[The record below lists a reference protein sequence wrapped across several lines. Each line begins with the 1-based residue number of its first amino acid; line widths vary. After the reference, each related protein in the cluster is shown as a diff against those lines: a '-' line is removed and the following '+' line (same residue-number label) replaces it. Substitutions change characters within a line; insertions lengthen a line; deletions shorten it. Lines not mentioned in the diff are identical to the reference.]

1 MYESH
6 FGFSEKPFSLIP
18 DPEYLYLSKKHKAG
32 LAMLEY
38 GLHEQSGITVI
49 TGDVGAGKTTLIRYL
64 LRTIDYSQLTVGF
77 ITNTH
82 RSFGDLMSWVA
93 SSFDIPHK
101 DKDRVTLYRELQEF
115 FIQEYASGKRV
126 VLVVDEAQN
135 VDADALEEL
144 RLLSNI
150 NAEKDQLIQIILVGQ
165 PELYDVLRRPELS
178 QIAQRVSAEY
188 NIRPLDS
195 EETVEY
201 VRHRVDVAGGSRYLF
216 DIFAIL
222 AIYYFS
228 GGVPRLLNT
237 LCDYALVHAYAQDKE
252 VVDVEVALEVVAGKR
267 IGGVHRF
274 TENSADRENARITV
288 QKLTGIDL
296 ADVVEA

>member
-201 VRHRVDVAGGSRYLF
+201 VRHRVNVAGGSRYVF

-222 AIYYFS
+222 AIFYFS

-237 LCDYALVHAYAQDKE
+237 LCDYALVHAYAQDKD
-252 VVDVEVALEVVAGKR
+252 VVDVEVAMEVVAGKR
-267 IGGVHRF
+267 IGGVQRF

-296 ADVVEA
+296 ANVVEA

>member
-1 MYESH
+1 MYEQH
-6 FGFSEKPFSLIP
+6 FGLNEKPFSLIP
-18 DPEYLYLSKKHKAG
+18 DPEYLYLSPEHKAG

-38 GLHEQSGITVI
+38 GLLEQSGITVI

-82 RSFGDLMSWVA
+82 RSFGDLMQWVA
-93 SSFDIPHK
+93 SAFDIPHQ
-101 DKDRVTLYRELQEF
+101 DRDRVTLYRDMQEF
-115 FIQEYASGKRV
+115 FINEYASGRRV

-135 VDADALEEL
+135 IDADTLEEL

-150 NAEKDQLIQIILVGQ
+150 NADKDQLIQIILVGQ
-165 PELYDVLRRPELS
+165 PELFEVLRRPELS

-188 NIRPLDS
+188 HIKPLDS
-195 EETVEY
+195 NETVQY
-201 VRHRVDVAGGSRYLF
+201 VRHRVRVAGGSRYIF

-228 GGVPRLLNT
+228 GGVPRLINT
-237 LCDYALVHAYAQDKE
+237 LCDYALVHAYAQDKD
-252 VVDVEVALEVVAGKR
+252 VVDVGVALEVVAGKR
-267 IGGVHRF
+267 IGGVQRF
-274 TENSADRENARITV
+274 TESNADREHARLAV
-288 QKLTGIDL
+288 QKLTGVDL